1 MRPFSLQWVCLGNP
15 THIASPLSRACTRR
29 MIQVNQIDGFDLAC
43 RRKQSYDLLALEI
56 SPRHAA

>member
-43 RRKQSYDLLALEI
+43 RRNQSYDLLALEI
-56 SPRHAA
+56 